1 MFRAFGPPSPSNTM
15 STLLPAPASSAP
27 AWLASRAKA
36 GADSFAA
43 SGLPGRRSESW
54 KYTNLEAFGEIA
66 FGEAKTCAFTR
77 QQAEAFFIP
86 GLDAVNLVFVNGAFR
101 PELSDSTA
109 ALGAG
114 IVCCELSQ
122 AIAKHGAL
130 VEPHLG
136 RLSAPALA
144 REGEA
149 FTALNCAALATG
161 QSGGF
166 FLHAPAG
173 VAAKK
178 PAHLIHISTKE
189 GGVFAAHGRN
199 LIVAGK
205 GAKAQFL
212 EHYVTTDNAA
222 VYLQNSITEIVADAD
237 AKVEHYLLEK
247 DSTSAYNFSTLF
259 IEQQAKADVHSHT
272 VLLGGKLVRNNVA
285 PTLAAE
291 GAHCL
296 INGLYVGRGSQLLDN
311 AMRIHHAAPGCF
323 SRQYYKGILCDE
335 SRGVFSGRII
345 VDQVAQKTDA
355 IQQSRSML
363 LSDDARVN
371 TRPQLEIYADDVRC
385 THGATTGKVDEEAVF
400 YFRSRGISEPVAR
413 AMLVYAFAA
422 EGFDRMELEPVR
434 KLLAAE
440 MIARLPMAAS
450 LSIEV

>member
-1 MFRAFGPPSPSNTM
+1 M
-15 STLLPAPASSAP
+15 STTLLPTPASAAIP
-27 AWLASRAKA
+27 AWLAARAAA
-36 GADSFAA
+36 GQAQFNAA
-43 SGLPGRRSESW
+43 GLPGKRSESW
-54 KYTNLEAFGEIA
+54 KYTSLEAFSELSFA
-66 FGEAKTCAFTR
+66 PAAAHALTR
-77 QQAEAFFIP
+77 AQAEAFFIP
-86 GLDAVNLVFVNGAFR
+86 GLDAVNLVFVNGEFR
-101 PELSDSTA
+101 ANLSDATA
-109 ALGAG
+109 ALGPKV
-114 IVCCELSQ
+114 VCCTLDE
-122 AIAKHGAL
+122 AIARHAAL

-136 RLSAPALA
+136 RLSAQAQT

-149 FTALNCAALATG
+149 FTALSQAALGGA
-161 QSGGF
+161 QSGGL
-166 FLHAPAG
+166 FLHVPEG
-173 VAAKK
+173 AAAQK
-178 PAHLIHISTKE
+178 PVHLLSISTKE

-205 GAKAQFL
+205 GAKASFI
-212 EHYVTTDNAA
+212 EHYVTTDDTA
-222 VYLQNSITEIVADAD
+222 VYLQNAVTEVVAAQD

-247 DSTSAYNFSTLF
+247 DSTSAYNFSSLF
-259 IEQQAKADVHSHT
+259 IELAHKADVHSHT

-285 PTLAAE
+285 PTLTGE

-296 INGLYVGRGSQLLDN
+296 INGLYVGRASQLLDN

-323 SRQYYKGILCDE
+323 SRQYYKGILCDQ
-335 SRGVFSGRII
+335 SRGVFTGRII

-363 LSDDARVN
+363 LSEDARVN

-400 YFRSRGISEPVAR
+400 YFRSRGIPEPIAR

-434 KLLAAE
+434 KLLAKE
-440 MIARLPMAAS
+440 MIERLPMAAS

>member
-1 MFRAFGPPSPSNTM
+1 MP
-15 STLLPAPASSAP
+15 TLLPAPASASP
-27 AWLASRAKA
+27 AWLAALAAA
-36 GADSFAA
+36 GAAQFAA
-43 SGLPGRRSESW
+43 AGLPGRRSESW
-54 KYTNLEAFGEIA
+54 KYTNLETFGGIA
-66 FGEAKTCAFTR
+66 FVPAVSCALTR
-77 QQAEAFFIP
+77 AEAEAFFIP
-86 GLDAVNLVFVNGAFR
+86 GLDAVNLVFVNGVFR
-101 PELSDSTA
+101 PDISDEA
-109 ALGAG
+109 AGLGAG
-114 IVCCELSQ
+114 IVCCPLSE

-136 RLSAPALA
+136 RLSAPAIT

-149 FTALNCAALATG
+149 FTALNQAALGGA

-166 FLHAPAG
+166 FLHVPAG
-173 VAAKK
+173 AAAGK
-178 PAHLIHISTKE
+178 PVHLLSVSTRE
-189 GGVFAAHGRN
+189 GGVFASHGRN
-199 LIVAGK
+199 LITAGS
-205 GAKAQFL
+205 GARASFI
-212 EHYVTTDNAA
+212 EHYVTTDDAA
-222 VYLQNSITEIVADAD
+222 AATPSVYLHNCITEIVAGQD

-247 DSTSAYNFSTLF
+247 DSVCAYNFSSLF
-259 IEQQAKADVHSHT
+259 IEQAEKSDVHSHT

-285 PTLAAE
+285 PTLKGTA
-291 GAHCL
+291 AHCL

-311 AMRIHHAAPGCF
+311 AMRVHHGAPGCF
-323 SRQYYKGILCDE
+323 SRQYYKGILCDA

-345 VDQVAQKTDA
+345 VDQAAQKTDA

-400 YFRSRGISEPVAR
+400 YFRSRGIPEAIAR

-434 KLLAAE
+434 KLLARE